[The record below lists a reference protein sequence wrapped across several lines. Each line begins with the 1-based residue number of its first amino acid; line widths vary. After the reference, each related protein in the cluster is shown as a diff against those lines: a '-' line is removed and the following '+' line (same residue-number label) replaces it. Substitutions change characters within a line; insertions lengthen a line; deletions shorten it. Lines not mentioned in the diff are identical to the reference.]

1 MNCSAYAMPANERAS
16 QSRQRMLATT
26 FQRTPRKALALPAA
40 GEFFC
45 PRQNL
50 KKEAGLIV
58 GGKDMSAVFPHVDGY
73 AIVFAAHEAF
83 HFPEAHI
90 ERVCERTSRTG
101 ASVPQSQLA
110 LLGKTA

>member
-1 MNCSAYAMPANERAS
+1 
-16 QSRQRMLATT
+16 
-26 FQRTPRKALALPAA
+26 
-40 GEFFC
+40 
-45 PRQNL
+45 
-50 KKEAGLIV
+50 
-58 GGKDMSAVFPHVDGY
+58 MSAVFPHVDGY